1 MPLWDSPFRLVLLY
15 GALILAV
22 AALFR
27 LVPAGSRTRLRSG
40 VLLFGLYAVT
50 VTAGALAGDRAG
62 EAVATGFRVA
72 DELLALLLA
81 VHLGALI
88 LFDLLLQA
96 LRVRSSSILH
106 DLAVGG
112 GYIVAVF
119 WVMHRTGV
127 NIAGIVATSA
137 VVTAVVGLSLQ
148 STLGNVIGGLALHID
163 DSVREGDWIELEN
176 KTQGQIKKVRWR
188 HTVIETRDWDT
199 LIVPNNQLV
208 VQTIKVLGRREGQ
221 PVQHRMWV
229 YFNVDHRFAP
239 RDVIRVVDEAL
250 QAAPLAGVAAEPKP
264 HAICHDFAR
273 DNRDSFAYYAA
284 RYWLTDLARD
294 DPTSSAVRERIFAAL
309 QRAQIP
315 LAMPGHAIFVSRED
329 SERAERKRSRVLEA
343 NRTALRGVTL
353 FSNLSD
359 DELTRLAESAKRAP
373 FAKGEIVTRQGATA
387 HWLYVLTSGEVDVL
401 VSTESGAKAG
411 AERRVATL
419 KAPAFFGE
427 MALMTGAV
435 REATVVAASAV
446 ECLRVDKD
454 DFRAL
459 MEERPELA
467 REVSTV
473 LAERRVE
480 LEAARGG
487 LDESAKKRR
496 LETEKSRILSSIKD
510 FFALDP

>member
-1 MPLWDSPFRLVLLY
+1 MPYWDSPFRLILPY
-15 GALILAV
+15 GVLILMI
-22 AALFR
+22 AALLR
-27 LVPAGSRTRLRSG
+27 VVPGGPRSRLRSG
-40 VLLFGLYAVT
+40 VLLFGLYLLVLA
-50 VTAGALAGDRAG
+50 AGALIGDHAG
-62 EAVATGFRVA
+62 EGVAAGFRFA
-72 DELLALLLA
+72 DALLALLLA

-88 LFDLLLQA
+88 LFDLLLRA

-112 GYIVAVF
+112 GYVVAVF

-137 VVTAVVGLSLQ
+137 VVTAVIGLSLQ
-148 STLGNVIGGLALHID
+148 STLGNVIGGLALHVD
-163 DSVREGDWIELEN
+163 DSVREGDWVEREN

-208 VQTIKVLGRREGQ
+208 VQTIKILGRREGQ
-221 PVQHRMWV
+221 PEQHRMWV

-239 RDVIRVVDEAL
+239 REVMRVVDEAL
-250 QAAPLAGVAAEPKP
+250 QSAPLPGVATEPKA
-264 HAICHDFAR
+264 HAICHDFAH
-273 DNRDSFAYYAA
+273 DNRDSFAYYAV

-294 DPTSSAVRERIFAAL
+294 DPTSSAVRERIYAAL

-315 LAMPGHAIFVSRED
+315 LALPGTAVFLSRED
-329 SERAERKRSRVLEA
+329 AERAERKRRRTLESHRA
-343 NRTALRGVTL
+343 ALKGVSL

-359 DELTRLAESAKRAP
+359 DELTKLAESVKRAP
-373 FAKGEIVTRQGATA
+373 FAPGEVVTRQGAQA

-401 VSTESGAKAG
+401 VGSEGG

-427 MALMTGAV
+427 MALTTGAA
-435 REATVVAASAV
+435 REATVMAKGVV

-459 MEERPELA
+459 VAARPELA
-467 REVSTV
+467 REVSVV

-487 LDESAKKRR
+487 LDEDAKSRR
-496 LETEKSRILSSIKD
+496 LDNEKSRILLAVKE
-510 FFALDP
+510 FFALEKDG